1 MDNRPRTQASLGSQ
15 WERVNSDNLK
25 FDNLIMAKVVKVYY
39 QYQTVELQSLSGKMR
54 VAQGLG
60 TNGKFSAPY
69 PKEFTGM
76 TPENQ
81 PYGHI
86 PVIVPGTLVL
96 VAFVDGNPSN
106 PIIVN
111 SYGVNELNN
120 KLVRTPMISG
130 DMRDNEQ
137 YKFNSASFTLK
148 PSLTYEYYD
157 GEGNTIKT
165 WNGKTLLSVSS
176 DSNEQES
183 SNDFMYG
190 TLYDD
195 LFTSRYSDNSLIE
208 PRIQRAPNMLFKH
221 QGVFDMYGEPD
232 EHITMVY
239 LGSDGTFRRSTLNKE
254 EQFRTTVEQDN
265 KGNYRVQYQSDS
277 VIIDD
282 GLDFVEFGI
291 TTQDKEF
298 YIKNNDHS
306 FNFTDKGI
314 LIDGKPLLANIDDN
328 IQDAFKKLEELE
340 ESMKKVQ
347 DIIVDIGDTNLGE
360 LIDSTNKAIKDVEE
374 LTIELGKTN
383 KRLSDSETKLS
394 NAIIKYD
401 KFIDDLGDY
410 QVDTNASISSLV
422 DSISKINNIELLN
435 IKNTEEKYR
444 QTTFRDIK
452 IHADLP
458 FKFQGYE
465 QVVTD
470 NNAKYYFPQGL
481 ALDDDFIYIV
491 ERAPETG
498 RKSIIVVYDKTFKY
512 VTKFYAG
519 STGGEGIHVEK
530 EGNKRYAYIRTT
542 SNKLGK
548 FNVTT
553 LNSSIDGTTLEPEVE
568 FDINMFMNFF
578 RTEEGWGVEA
588 NNQAKG
594 VYLQRDTLVLY
605 NHDFSKRLGYLW
617 IPPSNSTLWSN
628 DLYGSISNYSAK
640 KQGMTLINNTIVQT
654 MGGNWLPTRDKELHT
669 YHMQGIQEINPNGNI
684 MNDYTYSPTEL
695 KKYIESK
702 GKRVFMIEHEGAF
715 AYNNRLFSLV
725 VYTNR
730 AYEESS
736 SQGILLVEYKPKE
749 KEYTFSQKGI
759 PFIAPTAN
767 YNPYKP
773 NIDNKLVNEYTGED
787 IEDLQTL
794 AKYMIDTF
802 QDKVIIYTSKITGFK
817 DFNGNTYP
825 TGRKIVVENL
835 NNGTFHIRDVG
846 LHDESFAVLSYK
858 RDEGIFQFFPRKED
872 SNYNSL
878 DLLNI
883 DKSIKGYSINTVNT
897 PENVSTSGWFSSNTE
912 VTAKRVTYQP
922 YDSYDTYLNIYN
934 DNQWQGWKK
943 ITTVE

>member
-1 MDNRPRTQASLGSQ
+1 MVMDNRPRTQASLGSQ

-60 TNGKFSAPY
+60 TNGRFSAPY

-96 VAFVDGNPSN
+96 VAFIEGNPSN

-111 SYGVNELNN
+111 SYGVNELNT

-157 GEGNTIKT
+157 GEGNTVKT

-183 SNDFMYG
+183 ANDFMYG

-221 QGVFDMYGEPD
+221 QGLFDMYGEPD
-232 EHITMVY
+232 EHITMIY

-265 KGNYRVQYQSDS
+265 RGNYRVQYQSDS
-277 VIIDD
+277 VLLDD
-282 GLDFVEFGI
+282 GQDFVEFGI

-314 LIDGKPLLANIDDN
+314 LVDGKPLLANIDDN

-340 ESMKKVQ
+340 ENMKKVQ
-347 DIIVDIGDTNLGE
+347 DIIRDIGDINLRE
-360 LIDSTNKAIKDVEE
+360 LIDSTNKAIADVENLTNE
-374 LTIELGKTN
+374 LSKTN
-383 KRLSDSETKLS
+383 TKLS
-394 NAIIKYD
+394 DNENKIDNAITKYD
-401 KFIDDLGDY
+401 KFIKDLGDY
-410 QVDTNASISSLV
+410 QVDTNSSISSLTG
-422 DSISKINNIELLN
+422 SINKINNIELPN
-435 IKNTEEKYR
+435 IKATEEKYR
-444 QTTFRDIK
+444 HTTFRDIK

-465 QVVTD
+465 QVVID
-470 NNAKYYFPQGL
+470 NDAKYYFPQGL

-498 RKSIIVVYDKTFKY
+498 KKSLIVVYDKTFKY

-542 SNKLGK
+542 ANKLGK

-553 LNSSIDGTTLEPEVE
+553 LNSSIDGNTLEPEVE

-588 NNQAKG
+588 NNQTKG
-594 VYLQRDTLVLY
+594 VYLQRDTLVFY
-605 NHDFSKRLGYLW
+605 NHDFSKKLGYLW

-640 KQGMTLINNTIVQT
+640 KQGMTLINNTIIQT

-702 GKRVFMIEHEGAF
+702 GKTVFMIEHEGAF
-715 AYNNRLFSLV
+715 AYNNRLFSLI

-730 AYEESS
+730 AYDESTK
-736 SQGILLVEYKPKE
+736 QGVLLVEYKPKE
-749 KEYTFSQKGI
+749 KDYTFNQKGI

-773 NIDNKLVNEYTGED
+773 NIDNKLVNEYTGEG

-802 QDKVIIYTSKITGFK
+802 QDKIVFYTSKITGFK
-817 DFNGNTYP
+817 DFYGNTYP
-825 TGRKIVVENL
+825 TGRKIEVENL

-858 RDEGIFQFFPRKED
+858 RDEGIFQFFPRKEQD
-872 SNYNSL
+872 NGNGNEQQNNQIVVS
-878 DLLNI
+878 
-883 DKSIKGYSINTVNT
+883 KEE
-897 PENVSTSGWFSSNTE
+897 PENALIWFE
-912 VTAKRVTYQP
+912 VK
-922 YDSYDTYLNIYN
+922 D
-934 DNQWQGWKK
+934 
-943 ITTVE
+943 